1 MEAES
6 MAKETSK
13 PKLRI
18 GMLPDLTPV
27 KMTIQVDPELH
38 QMLKDYAQIYN
49 ESYEGSV
56 VPAALVPSMIAGFLA
71 SDSGFKKARKEIE
84 RVK

>member
-1 MEAES
+1 

-18 GMLPDLTPV
+18 GKLPDLTPV

-38 QMLKDYAQIYN
+38 QLLEDYAQIYN
-49 ESYEGSV
+49 ESYEASIGS
-56 VPAALVPSMIAGFLA
+56 AALVPSMLVGFLA
-71 SDSGFKKARKEIE
+71 SDSGFKKARKELKTDCI
-84 RVK
+84 

>member
-1 MEAES
+1 

-18 GMLPDLTPV
+18 GKLPDLTPV

-38 QMLKDYAQIYN
+38 QLLEDYAQIYN

-56 VPAALVPSMIAGFLA
+56 GPAALVPSMLAGFLA
-71 SDSGFKKARKEIE
+71 SDSGFKKARRALKG
-84 RVK
+84 

>member
-1 MEAES
+1 

-13 PKLRI
+13 PTLRI
-18 GMLPDLTPV
+18 GKLPDLTPV

-38 QMLKDYAQIYN
+38 QLLEDYARIYN

-56 VPAALVPSMIAGFLA
+56 APSALVPSMLAGFLG
-71 SDSGFKKARKEIE
+71 SDSGFKKARREL
-84 RVK
+84 